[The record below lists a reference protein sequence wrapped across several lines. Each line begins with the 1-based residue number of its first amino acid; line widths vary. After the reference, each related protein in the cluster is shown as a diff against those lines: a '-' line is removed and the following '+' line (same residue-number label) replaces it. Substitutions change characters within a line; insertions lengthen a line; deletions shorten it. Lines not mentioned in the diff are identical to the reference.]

1 MLLEEWRL
9 QSSVFGGRRFAF
21 FPVLVFL
28 LSLGF
33 SVAALRFSTLAGA
46 ALADGMNFLSVFLGL
61 GAGAAAL
68 SSSDALENVLGPTNF
83 LVYSSRTLPI
93 SRRRLFAYFIV
104 SDLLYYTAL
113 FLVPLGTGL
122 AAAGVLTPRLLL
134 MPVFFGAG
142 AVVSSVFAVSSL
154 RSPGTPVS
162 YGVTGRTMEDVSLVS
177 LGRAAGGILKPV
189 FSMGV
194 VAGLFVGLTSYF
206 PAAEVF
212 LKNPSLSF
220 SALAGITSLSVY
232 NWLNRFDDP
241 EDYAYLPV
249 SQSQLIEAKQ
259 RAYTVV
265 AGPLTLV
272 FLVPFL
278 AVSSPSSWVL
288 SLVTAAS
295 TVTLTMGAASLIT
308 GLKPNSRLY
317 DSAIFLKYLVL
328 NSLFVV
334 PLLALSVFYTPQLL
348 VLVLALSGITA
359 AAGLLAA
366 RRAR

>member
-1 MLLEEWRL
+1 
-9 QSSVFGGRRFAF
+9 
-21 FPVLVFL
+21 
-28 LSLGF
+28 
-33 SVAALRFSTLAGA
+33 
-46 ALADGMNFLSVFLGL
+46 MNFLSVFLGL

-83 LVYSSRTLPI
+83 LVYSSRTLPL
-93 SRRRLFAYFIV
+93 SRRRLFAYFVI

-113 FLVPLGTGL
+113 FLVPLGAGL
-122 AAAGVLTPRLLL
+122 AAAGGLEPRLLL

-154 RSPGTPVS
+154 RSPATPVS
-162 YGVTGRTMEDVSLVS
+162 YGTTGRTIEDVSLVS

-194 VAGLFVGLTSYF
+194 IAGLFVGLTSYF
-206 PAAEVF
+206 PVAQVF
-212 LKNPSLSF
+212 LRNPSLSF
-220 SALAGITSLSVY
+220 SALAGVTSLSVY

-249 SQSQLIEAKQ
+249 SRSQLVEAKQ
-259 RAYTVV
+259 NAYLLV

-272 FLVPFL
+272 FLLPFL
-278 AVSSPSSWVL
+278 AVSRPSSWIL

-295 TVTLTMGAASLIT
+295 TITLTAGAASLIT

-317 DSAIFLKYLVL
+317 DSAVFLKYLGL

-348 VLVLALSGITA
+348 VVVVGLSGVTA
-359 AAGLLAA
+359 AAGVLAA
-366 RRAR
+366 RRARQ